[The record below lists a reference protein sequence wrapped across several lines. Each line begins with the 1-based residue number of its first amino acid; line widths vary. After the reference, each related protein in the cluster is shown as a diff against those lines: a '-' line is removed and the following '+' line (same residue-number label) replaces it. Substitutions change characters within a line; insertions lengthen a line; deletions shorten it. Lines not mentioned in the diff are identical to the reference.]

1 MNGKDEPVVSIIMP
15 VRDAAAT
22 LEDAIDSIL
31 HQDYPSI
38 GQIILALGPSEDNTS
53 EIAQLYVAERINE
66 SCLLTTLQD

>member
-31 HQDYPSI
+31 HQDYVPVT
-38 GQIILALGPSEDNTS
+38 LRT
-53 EIAQLYVAERINE
+53 AQLLSFPVRYGATARPR
-66 SCLLTTLQD
+66 QG